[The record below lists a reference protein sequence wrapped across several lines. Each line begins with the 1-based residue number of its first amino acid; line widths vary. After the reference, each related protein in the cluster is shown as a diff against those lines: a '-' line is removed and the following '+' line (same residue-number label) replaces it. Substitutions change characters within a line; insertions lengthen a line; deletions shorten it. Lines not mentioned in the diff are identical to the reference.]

1 MKQVQEARCRID
13 IRVPLSVRNM
23 IDRAS
28 SLQGRT
34 RTDFIIATLVEK
46 AKAMIEEETVIRLSL
61 RDQELLANSLLYEE
75 PKEPTQF
82 MKDLMQEYEDR
93 VESK

>member
-1 MKQVQEARCRID
+1 MSQVQEARCRID

-61 RDQELLANSLLYEE
+61 AKRANAVYER
-75 PKEPTQF
+75 F
-82 MKDLMQEYEDR
+82 DAR
-93 VESK
+93 IRR

>member
-1 MKQVQEARCRID
+1 MSQVQEARCRID

-46 AKAMIEEETVIRLSL
+46 RLCPETWGIDPL
-61 RDQELLANSLLYEE
+61 RH
-75 PKEPTQF
+75 
-82 MKDLMQEYEDR
+82 R
-93 VESK
+93 

>member
-1 MKQVQEARCRID
+1 MSQVQEARCRID
-13 IRVPLSVRNM
+13 IRVPLSVRSM

-28 SLQGRT
+28 ALQGRT

-46 AKAMIEEETVIRLSL
+46 AKAIIEEETVIRLSL
-61 RDQELLANSLLYEE
+61 RDQELLANSLLHEE

-82 MKDLMQEYEDR
+82 MKELMQEYENR
-93 VESK
+93 VESR

>member
-1 MKQVQEARCRID
+1 MSQVQEARCRID

-61 RDQELLANSLLYEE
+61 RDQE
-75 PKEPTQF
+75 
-82 MKDLMQEYEDR
+82 
-93 VESK
+93 